1 MEKAKKIKSLEGIQ
15 RVREVSKRWSVWL
28 LDGLHPFGKRDVGG
42 FLRNHRRI

>member
-1 MEKAKKIKSLEGIQ
+1 MEKAKKIKS
-15 RVREVSKRWSVWL
+15 